1 MSTPGEYQRIRYA
14 LKDHVATV
22 TIVRP
27 EARNALDNLA
37 NIELGQAFDAFAA
50 DPDAWVA
57 IITGEGDKAFCAGN
71 DLKAAARGDML
82 TQDQWSGGFGG
93 LARRLDLFK
102 PVIAAVNG
110 SAFGGGFEIV
120 LACDIVIAAGHARF
134 ALPEARIGKLAGA
147 GGAHR
152 LPRFLPWQ
160 RAMGMLLTGRDI
172 DAATA
177 HQWGLVNEVV
187 PSAELPAA
195 ARRWAEE
202 LASLSPL
209 ALRAAK
215 EAAVRGLQLPL
226 EEAIATSFPSREML
240 RASPDFNEG
249 ARAFSE
255 KRKPIWTGR

>member
-1 MSTPGEYQRIRYA
+1 MSDYQRIRYVVR
-14 LKDHVATV
+14 DHVATV
-22 TIVRP
+22 TIARP

-37 NIELGQAFDAFAA
+37 NIELGQAFDRFAA
-50 DPDAWVA
+50 DVDVWVA
-57 IITGEGDKAFCAGN
+57 VITGEGDKAFCAGN
-71 DLKAAARGDML
+71 DLKAAARGDVL
-82 TQDQWSGGFGG
+82 TPDKWSGGFGG
-93 LARRLDLFK
+93 LARRHDLFK

-110 SAFGGGFEIV
+110 AAFGGGFEIV
-120 LACDIVIAAGHARF
+120 LACDIVIAADHVRF

-152 LPRFLPWQ
+152 LPRALPWQ

-177 HQWGLVNEVV
+177 LQWGLVNEVV
-187 PSAELPAA
+187 PLAELESVAH
-195 ARRWAEE
+195 RWTTE

-209 ALRAAK
+209 ALRATK
-215 EAAVRGLQLPL
+215 EAAVRGLHMPL
-226 EEAIATSFPSREML
+226 EEAIGTSFPSRDVL

-255 KRKPIWTGR
+255 KRKPVWTGC